1 MTIPF
6 LDLAAASREVAADQ
20 SAAIERVLASGW
32 YVLGPE
38 VERFERGFAA
48 HVGAAHCVGV
58 ANGLD
63 ALRLT
68 LQALGI
74 GPGDEV
80 IVPSHTFIATW
91 LAVSATG
98 ARPVPVEP
106 ADGSFVIGAPAV
118 EAAIS
123 ARTAAIVPVHLYGQP
138 ADMPALARLA
148 ARHSLAL
155 VADAAQAHGA
165 GVGGHPVGA
174 WGDAASWSFYPAKNL
189 GALGDGGAITTDDA
203 ALAARLRRL
212 RNYGSDRKYV
222 HLEQGANSRLDE
234 LQAAILGVRLTRLE
248 EWNERRATVAGS
260 YTALLRDCDLEL
272 PPGPATGDVHAWHLY
287 VVRSR
292 HRDDLAE
299 ALRAAGV
306 GSLVHYPIPCHRQG
320 AYTSSRVAATSLELA
335 DRYAGQ
341 VLSLPIGPHLA
352 AEQLERVVRVV
363 QSSNIAK
370 AA

>member
-1 MTIPF
+1 M
-6 LDLAAASREVAADQ
+6 
-20 SAAIERVLASGW
+20 
-32 YVLGPE
+32 
-38 VERFERGFAA
+38 
-48 HVGAAHCVGV
+48 
-58 ANGLD
+58 
-63 ALRLT
+63 
-68 LQALGI
+68 
-74 GPGDEV
+74 
-80 IVPSHTFIATW
+80 PSHTFIATW

-106 ADGSFVIGAPAV
+106 EDGSFVIGAAAV

-123 ARTAAIVPVHLYGQP
+123 ARTAAILPVHLYGQP

-165 GVGGHPVGA
+165 RVGGHPVGA

-189 GALGDGGAITTDDA
+189 GALGDGGADHDRRRRARSTA
-203 ALAARLRRL
+203 AAAPELRLGSQVRPPRTGREQPPRRTPG
-212 RNYGSDRKYV
+212 RD
-222 HLEQGANSRLDE
+222 SR
-234 LQAAILGVRLTRLE
+234 VRLTRLE
-248 EWNERRATVAGS
+248 EWNERRATVAES
-260 YTALLRDCDLEL
+260 YTALLRDCGLEL
-272 PPGPATGDVHAWHLY
+272 PPGPGTGDVHAWHLY

-320 AYTSSRVAATSLELA
+320 AYASSRVAATSLEIA

-352 AEQLERVVRVV
+352 AEQVERVVRVV
-363 QSSNIAK
+363 QSLEHCEGGLMRWIKQGLLYAPDGRCRGRRPTPSRRRRS
-370 AA
+370 

>member
-20 SAAIERVLASGW
+20 AVAIDRVVASGW

-38 VERFERGFAA
+38 VERFERAFAD
-48 HVGAAHCVGV
+48 HVGADHCVGV

-63 ALRLT
+63 ALRLS
-68 LQALGI
+68 LEALGI

-106 ADGSFVIGAPAV
+106 VPGSYVIEVAAV
-118 EAAIS
+118 EAAIT
-123 ARTAAIVPVHLYGQP
+123 ARTAAILPVHLYGQP

-148 ARHSLAL
+148 ARRSLAL

-165 GVGGHPVGA
+165 RVGGHPVGA
-174 WGDAASWSFYPAKNL
+174 WGDASSWSFYPAKNL

-212 RNYGSDRKYV
+212 RNYGSDEKYV

-234 LQAAILGVRLTRLE
+234 LQAAVLRVRLARLDAD
-248 EWNERRATVAGS
+248 NA
-260 YTALLRDCDLEL
+260 
-272 PPGPATGDVHAWHLY
+272 
-287 VVRSR
+287 VRSE
-292 HRDDLAE
+292 LAARYLE
-299 ALRAAGV
+299 KLR
-306 GSLVHYPIPCHRQG
+306 
-320 AYTSSRVAATSLELA
+320 ATSLRLPVIAEGRTQTWHQFVVRTPQRDELRAYLEQHGVLAGVLYPVPIHRQPAYHKA
-335 DRYAGQ
+335 DLTLPVTEQACAE
-341 VLSLPIGPHLA
+341 VLSLPLHPGLTVADVDTVCAHILA
-352 AEQLERVVRVV
+352 WTG
-363 QSSNIAK
+363 
-370 AA
+370 